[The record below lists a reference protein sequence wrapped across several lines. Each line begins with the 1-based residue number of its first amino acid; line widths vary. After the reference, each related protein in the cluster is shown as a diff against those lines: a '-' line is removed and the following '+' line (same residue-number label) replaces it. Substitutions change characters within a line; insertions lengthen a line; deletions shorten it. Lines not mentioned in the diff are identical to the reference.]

1 MKRDFFDPNDKRNF
15 SSLTKEARELSKDDA
30 NALRDY
36 YETKGVMSIL
46 IPIAVGRLIGFGID
60 LIMKKE
66 TKIEKIIRQGGV
78 VRNGR

>member
-1 MKRDFFDPNDKRNF
+1 MKRNFFDPNDKRNF

-46 IPIAVGRLIGFGID
+46 IPIAIGKLIGFGLD
-60 LIMKKE
+60 LIMKQE
-66 TKIEKIIRQGGV
+66 TKIEKVIRQGGV

>member
-46 IPIAVGRLIGFGID
+46 IPFAIGRLIGFGID

-66 TKIEKIIRQGGV
+66 TKIEKIIRQEGV

>member
-1 MKRDFFDPNDKRNF
+1 MMKRDFFDANDKRNF

-46 IPIAVGRLIGFGID
+46 IPMAVGRLIGYGINY
-60 LIMKKE
+60 LMTKE
-66 TKIEKIIRQGGV
+66 TKIEQIR
-78 VRNGR
+78 

>member
-66 TKIEKIIRQGGV
+66 TKIEKVIRQGGV

>member
-46 IPIAVGRLIGFGID
+46 IPIAIGRLIGFGID

-66 TKIEKIIRQGGV
+66 TKIEKIISQGGV
-78 VRNGR
+78 VKNGR